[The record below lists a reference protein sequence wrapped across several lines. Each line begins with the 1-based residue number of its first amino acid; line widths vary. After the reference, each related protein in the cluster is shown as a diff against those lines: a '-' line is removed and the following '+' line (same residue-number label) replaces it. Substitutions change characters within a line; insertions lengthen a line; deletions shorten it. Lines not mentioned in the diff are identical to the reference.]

1 MPQIWRL
8 KANPPASPETDPSTF
23 CIENDVVGFG
33 FPVEPAEDL
42 MPWELYYRRGLEIYG
57 NGNKGN
63 ADWHPSVHALKN
75 RMVVGDLCWARHASG
90 KYYLGRVMGGWEYRN
105 FVPNKQAGVVNTRFC
120 DWLEAGDA
128 FNVPNAI
135 LNAFRNGK
143 PIQRIEGEGVEAF
156 SSFRFNGLAQ
166 KSIYEFSQRI
176 CGLFTVL
183 GPEEC
188 EDLVG
193 IYLQMQGYL
202 ILPGSCKTDETRFAF
217 LLKHQSSGKHA
228 AVQVQHGYE
237 TIDATLY
244 KNFDGEVFLF
254 QANGEYSGDIPPN
267 VKCLA
272 AGEIQEFCL
281 QNAEV
286 LPANLQRWIK
296 VWRKVL
302 GTEKS
307 YLD

>member
-8 KANPPASPETDPSTF
+8 QASSPNQKEADSSTF

-42 MPWELYYRRGLEIYG
+42 MAWEIYYRRGLEIYHH
-57 NGNKGN
+57 KGN
-63 ADWHPSVHALKN
+63 AEWRPSIHALKK

-90 KYYLGRVMGGWEYRN
+90 KYYLGRVMGGWEYRT
-105 FVPNKQAGVVNTRFC
+105 FIPNKQAGVVNTRFC

-135 LNAFRNGK
+135 LNSFRNGR
-143 PIQRIEGEGVEAF
+143 PLQRIEGDGIEAF
-156 SSFRFNGLAQ
+156 SSFRFNGLA
-166 KSIYEFSQRI
+166 KRSIYEFSQRV
-176 CGLFTVL
+176 CGLFTIL

-188 EDLVG
+188 EDLIG

-202 ILPGSCKTDETRFAF
+202 LLPGSCKTDAARFAY
-217 LLKHQSSGKHA
+217 LLKHQTSGRHA
-228 AVQVQHGYE
+228 AVQVRQGFEPLDTGGYK
-237 TIDATLY
+237 D
-244 KNFDGEVFLF
+244 FDGEVFLF
-254 QANGEYSGDIPPN
+254 QTNGEYAGEVPGN
-267 VKCLA
+267 VKCLNA
-272 AGEIQEFCL
+272 DEIQEFCL
-281 QNAEV
+281 KNTEA
-286 LPANLQRWIK
+286 LPANLQRWVK